1 MEFWFDDARKTL
13 IAVHDGCA
21 VGIRPI
27 QSGIE
32 FFTPEYRVMISSGNL
47 IFPGYIL
54 ERPKS
59 SDFGIS
65 AFRAFFEQ
73 WLTIRRFMSV
83 ITPGVIPEECSVVH
97 TYSRDAKM
105 YPEID
110 NDGFLTI
117 RLLTGESCRMALTAA
132 GIAPD
137 WSFLP
142 NGACSP

>member
-83 ITPGVIPEECSVVH
+83 ITPGVIPEECSIVH
-97 TYSRDAKM
+97 AYSRDTKM

-117 RLLTGESCRMALTAA
+117 RLL
-132 GIAPD
+132 
-137 WSFLP
+137 
-142 NGACSP
+142 NGAACRLALMPDGMAPEWVEFARS